1 MAIPNTRETL
11 KQYCLRNLGKPV
23 IDINVDDDQVEDRL
37 DEALQ
42 YFAQYHT
49 DGVERMYLKYK
60 VTADDVTR
68 LTKNKS
74 FNVDEK
80 GTVGENIELED
91 GTITSGDTSG
101 DIQGEDGG
109 AILTE
114 ESTLVRTT
122 YEENQNYLVIP
133 DAIISVIN
141 IFPLSDRANLNMF
154 DVRYQLR
161 LNDLYDFSS
170 TSIVH
175 YEMTMKHLD
184 FLDHILVGE
193 KPIRF
198 NQLSNRLYIDQD
210 WVNDITADEYMIIEC
225 YRKLDPNDHTDI
237 FDDLYL
243 KRYATTLIKRQ
254 WGQHLSKFSGT
265 AMLGGVTLNGPELFS
280 TALSEQEK
288 LEEEIR
294 LNYEEP
300 PHMQQ
305 G

>member
-1 MAIPNTRETL
+1 MATPNTRTTL
-11 KQYCLRNLGKPV
+11 KEYCLRNLGKPV

-91 GTITSGDTSG
+91 ATDTSAG

-109 AILTE
+109 QILTE
-114 ESTLVRTT
+114 DSTLVRTS
-122 YEENQNYLVIP
+122 YEEAQNYLVVP
-133 DAIISVIN
+133 DAVISVIN

-175 YEMTMKHLD
+175 YQMTMQHLD

-193 KPIRF
+193 KPIF
-198 NQLSNRLYIDQD
+198 SLLS
-210 WVNDITADEYMIIEC
+210 
-225 YRKLDPNDHTDI
+225 
-237 FDDLYL
+237 
-243 KRYATTLIKRQ
+243 
-254 WGQHLSKFSGT
+254 
-265 AMLGGVTLNGPELFS
+265 
-280 TALSEQEK
+280 
-288 LEEEIR
+288 
-294 LNYEEP
+294 
-300 PHMQQ
+300 
-305 G
+305 

>member
-23 IDINVDDDQVEDRL
+23 IDVNVDDDQVEDRL

-68 LTKNKS
+68 MTTNKS
-74 FNVDEK
+74 YNVDEK
-80 GTVGENIELED
+80 GTVAENIELEE
-91 GTITSGDTSG
+91 GTLTSGDTSG
-101 DIQGEDGG
+101 DIQAEDGG

-114 ESTLVRTT
+114 DSTLVRTS
-122 YEENQNYLVIP
+122 YEETQNYLVIP

-141 IFPLSDRANLNMF
+141 VFPLSDRANLNMF

-193 KPIRF
+193 KPMRF

-210 WVNDITADEYMIIEC
+210 WTNDISADEYLIIEC
-225 YRKLDPNDHTDI
+225 YRKLDPDAHTDI

-254 WGQHLSKFSGT
+254 WGQNLSKFSGT

-280 TALSEQEK
+280 TALDEQSK

-300 PHMQQ
+300 PHFQQ

>member
-23 IDINVDDDQVEDRL
+23 IDVNVDDDQVEDRL

-68 LTKNKS
+68 MTTNKS
-74 FNVDEK
+74 YNVDEK
-80 GTVGENIELED
+80 GTVAENIELEE
-91 GTITSGDTSG
+91 GTLTSGDTSG
-101 DIQGEDGG
+101 DIQAEDGG

-114 ESTLVRTT
+114 DSTLVRTS
-122 YEENQNYLVIP
+122 YEETQNYLVIP
-133 DAIISVIN
+133 DAVISVIN
-141 IFPLSDRANLNMF
+141 VFPLSDRANLNMF

-193 KPIRF
+193 KPMRF

-210 WVNDITADEYMIIEC
+210 WTNDISADEYLIIEC
-225 YRKLDPNDHTDI
+225 YRKLDPDAHTDI

-254 WGQHLSKFSGT
+254 WGQNLSKFSGT

-280 TALSEQEK
+280 TALDEQSK

-300 PHMQQ
+300 PHFQQ

>member
-1 MAIPNTRETL
+1 MAIPSTRETL

-23 IDINVDDDQVEDRL
+23 IDINVDDDQIEDRL

-42 YFAQYHT
+42 YFAQYHS
-49 DGVERMYLKYK
+49 DGIERMYLKYK

-68 LTKNKS
+68 LTTNTS
-74 FNVDEK
+74 YNVDEK
-80 GTVGENIELED
+80 GTSRTNIELED
-91 GTITSGDTSG
+91 ASG
-101 DIQGEDGG
+101 DIVQQDGSAIYTED
-109 AILTE
+109 
-114 ESTLVRTT
+114 STLVRTS
-122 YEENQNYLVIP
+122 YEETENYLVIP
-133 DAIISVIN
+133 DAIISVVN
-141 IFPLSDRANLNMF
+141 VFPLSDRANLNMF

-210 WVNDITADEYMIIEC
+210 WANDISEDEYIIIEC
-225 YRKLDPNDHTDI
+225 YRKLDPTTHTDI

-254 WGQHLSKFSGT
+254 WGQNLSKFSGT

-294 LNYEEP
+294 SNYEEP
-300 PHMQQ
+300 PHFQE